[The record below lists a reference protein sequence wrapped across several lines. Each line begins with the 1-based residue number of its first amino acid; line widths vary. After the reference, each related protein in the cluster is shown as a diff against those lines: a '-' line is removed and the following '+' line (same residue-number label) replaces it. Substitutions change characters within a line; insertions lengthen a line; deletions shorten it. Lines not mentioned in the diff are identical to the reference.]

1 MRQHFITRLGA
12 SLFAASLPLAALAQA
27 PFPAP
32 YAVPPPALHAAGPMP
47 MPMPMPP
54 TPPFLIGL
62 QLSDTQQDQIFEILH
77 KLAPVLREQAK
88 TLKKAEDEARHLIL
102 AERDDESAAPAIAN
116 SIGRGVAAMHLLR
129 LRSERQIMALLTPE
143 QRRQLQ
149 EIPQKFKQHAEL
161 PLAPEKIAAR
171 QATRQA
177 LPNLAWLLTRN
188 NDYGINP

>member
-1 MRQHFITRLGA
+1 MRQHFTTRLSA

-32 YAVPPPALHAAGPMP
+32 CAVPPPAMHASGS
-47 MPMPMPP
+47 MPMPP
-54 TPPFLIGL
+54 MPPFLIGL
-62 QLSDTQQDQIFEILH
+62 QLSDTQQDQTFEILH

-116 SIGRGVAAMHLLR
+116 SIGRGVAAMQLLR

-143 QRRQLQ
+143 QRRQLK
-149 EIPQKFKQHAEL
+149 ETPQKFKQHAEL
-161 PLAPEKIAAR
+161 PPAPEKIAAR
-171 QATRQA
+171 QAARQE
-177 LPNLAWLLTRN
+177 LPNLAWLLARN
-188 NDYGINP
+188 NDKRFTP